1 VASVVFFHAHPD
13 DEAMLTAGTMA
24 GLSAAG
30 HRVVLVTATRGEH
43 GEVVEGVLGD
53 GEVLGDRRVRELDEA
68 REELGVSRLE
78 FLGYVD
84 SGMMGTETNDAPE
97 SFWQADVEEAASR
110 LARILEEERASTLVV
125 YDDHGSYG
133 HPDHIQVHRVGVRAA
148 ELAGT
153 PVVYEAVMDRDR
165 ILAQIKLARD
175 SGQADVPDPEEEPD
189 ENFGVPG
196 HLITTRVDV
205 GPWVAAKRRTM
216 ALHRSQIPPDSFLFT
231 MPDEWFAAAFG
242 TEEFIRRNAPAG
254 TVETTLDLVT

>member
-1 VASVVFFHAHPD
+1 MVFFHAHPD

-24 GLSAAG
+24 ALAAAG

-43 GEVVEGVLGD
+43 GEVVEGVLD
-53 GEVLGDRRVRELDEA
+53 QGEALGDRRVRELDEA
-68 REELGVSRLE
+68 SEALGVSRLE

-84 SGMMGTETNDAPE
+84 SGMMGTPTNDAPE
-97 SFWQADVEEAASR
+97 SFWQADIDEAAGR

-153 PVVYEAVMDRDR
+153 PIVYEAVMDRDR
-165 ILAQIKLARD
+165 IVAQIKLARE
-175 SGQADVPDPEEEPD
+175 SGLPDVPSTEDEPD
-189 ENFGVPG
+189 EDLGVPG

-205 GPWVAAKRRTM
+205 GPWVAAKRRAM
-216 ALHRSQIPPDSFLFT
+216 ALHRSQIPADSFLFT

-242 TEEFIRRNAPAG
+242 TEEFIRRHAPDG
-254 TVETTLDLVT
+254 TVETALHLAS